1 MVHITEQ
8 VCIEEGLPS
17 LGITFALDNLLPEAM
32 ILLISRYFNLSY
44 EISAMHYINNIGVK
58 CPTKHFTQEYN
69 VLDDVSGPL
78 SLCKLKNL
86 N

>member
-1 MVHITEQ
+1 
-8 VCIEEGLPS
+8 
-17 LGITFALDNLLPEAM
+17 
-32 ILLISRYFNLSY
+32 
-44 EISAMHYINNIGVK
+44 MHYINNIGVE